1 MCKSEE
7 KCLSGDTVVWI
18 SDGRYKRIDE
28 MCGETVIS
36 LDKHSKF
43 VKNPDSELID
53 NGEKLVYRVSTTKNK
68 SIKITDNHPLLTPD
82 GWVKTRDL
90 KVGDSIACASD
101 NVFVADFHWEK
112 IISIEEQGIEKIYDL
127 SLKTNHNFVA
137 NGIVVHNSLLDR
149 ERRDAM
155 KNKNKCKWCGKKVS
169 VSNSNYCDKCFTI
182 FISVC

>member
-1 MCKSEE
+1 MFKIAREKTG

-53 NGEKLVYRVSTTKNK
+53 NGEKLVYKVSTLKNK
-68 SIKITDNHPLLTPD
+68 SIKITENHPLLTPS
-82 GWVKTRDL
+82 GWMKTKDL
-90 KVGDSIACASD
+90 KKGDSIACASD
-101 NVFVADFHWEK
+101 NVFVTDFHWEK
-112 IISIEEQGIEKIYDL
+112 ITSVEKRGIERVYDL

-137 NGIVVHNSLLDR
+137 NGIVVHN
-149 ERRDAM
+149 E
-155 KNKNKCKWCGKKVS
+155 C
-169 VSNSNYCDKCFTI
+169 
-182 FISVC
+182 